1 MAFTTWQALYE
12 AMLNQLASGNATVGS
27 VTSGG
32 KTITYKSTD
41 DFLKQLAF
49 VKARAEAETG
59 TFVPRTYAKDG
70 RRGSSTG
77 AA

>member
-12 AMLNQLASGNATVGS
+12 AMLGQMAAGNATVGS
-27 VTSGG
+27 VTAAG
-32 KTITYKSTD
+32 KTITYRSAD

-49 VKARAEAETG
+49 VKDRAEAETG
-59 TFVPRTYAKDG
+59 AFVPRTYAKDA

-77 AA
+77 VA